1 MLNLDLLNQQGSM
14 PDVGVATGLDVT
26 GATTAIL
33 RTPLDRN
40 GVTAVRDGTTS
51 QDRERTPLQ
60 RRHGPTRCT
69 THDRTVYQ
77 YPKVTQ

>member
-14 PDVGVATGLDVT
+14 PDVWVAAGLDIT
-26 GATTAIL
+26 GAATL
-33 RTPLDRN
+33 CRPLDRN
-40 GVTAVRDGTTS
+40 GVTAIRDGTTA
-51 QDRERTPLQ
+51 QDSERAPLQ

-77 YPKVTQ
+77 YPEVTQ